1 MNTKTIALKN
11 NVLLLNSELRSKAL
25 LELALNIYTVA

>member
-11 NVLLLNSELRSKAL
+11 NVLLLNSELCSKAL